1 MTLVER
7 FDRTLLS
14 TLSLVL
20 LLSGV
25 ALIGWSLLLVA
36 AQCAG
41 WLKFGAWQSVPFYAL
56 WLSPIEQLNQTV
68 PMALWGATWSPI
80 DIVPSMW
87 VGSSLQEL
95 SRGVGGSMAGVV
107 IIAEWILSSPLSLVS
122 VVSGVGCIGA
132 SAVANESHLP
142 G

>member
-7 FDRTLLS
+7 FDRTLIS
-14 TLSLVL
+14 TLALAL

-25 ALIGWSLLLVA
+25 ALIGWALLLA
-36 AQCAG
+36 ASQCLG

-56 WLSPIEQLNQTV
+56 WLSPGEQFNQIV
-68 PMALWGATWSPI
+68 PIALWDATWSPI

-87 VGSSLQEL
+87 AGSSLQEL

-107 IIAEWILSSPLSLVS
+107 IIAEWVLSSPLSLVS
-122 VVSGVGCIGA
+122 VVSGIGCIGA